1 LDNDYKRKKRQ
12 LDADS
17 VELKNKR
24 SDLDRDIRLLEE
36 MFKSPDEQKDL
47 LLKEQAELEAKNKIL
62 NDKKDKITQAKSEL
76 EGRKANLA

>member
-1 LDNDYKRKKRQ
+1 M
-12 LDADS
+12 DADA

-24 SDLDRDIRLLEE
+24 SDLERDIRLLEE

-62 NDKKDKITQAKSEL
+62 NDEKDKIT
-76 EGRKANLA
+76 